1 VELQVR
7 EGSVGVEVEDVDDLG
22 VHGIG
27 RHVVLAKLVFKELVT
42 TLHSGLLELQ
52 DFLLSV
58 RAELA
63 LFVDHVRSPV
73 LRGLRQLLL
82 LELFEIISLLL
93 DMGHLSIV
101 HLPELREL
109 VVGQTFSA
117 NNFFNLHDSVD
128 LLIGLPLVL
137 LVDRNRFKALLVPL
151 QIRVVPARVER
162 GLSFEL
168 VFRSRFFGSKV
179 LTFVNV
185 LGIIFLQGLAFIIA
199 FFLIPLFIFTI
210 HKINNSA
217 IVLNI
222 SIVVVASELWEGH
235 GILLSELVV
244 FVLIC
249 LKNSFFLLHIDFSHS
264 FDVLSVRMVLGVD
277 FIETEFRL
285 LLFAIIHEIS
295 VAFVAFI
302 GLLFYVET
310 GHNFLDVIVSLLV
323 SLLVLPL
330 EVFEGLGNLLS
341 LLSSDLVLIHGSL
354 RSPVNEIFEILIE

>member
-1 VELQVR
+1 
-7 EGSVGVEVEDVDDLG
+7 
-22 VHGIG
+22 
-27 RHVVLAKLVFKELVT
+27 
-42 TLHSGLLELQ
+42 
-52 DFLLSV
+52 
-58 RAELA
+58 
-63 LFVDHVRSPV
+63 
-73 LRGLRQLLL
+73 
-82 LELFEIISLLL
+82 
-93 DMGHLSIV
+93 MGHLSIV